1 MEQSY
6 RILLVD
12 DENDILEFVS
22 YNLQKEGFTVYT
34 ASNGSAAIQLAEEV
48 MPHLILLDVMM
59 PEMDGIE
66 TCQVIRSNPKLN
78 NILVAFLTA
87 RGEDYSQIAGFDAGG
102 DDYISKPIKPKVL
115 VSRIKALLK
124 RADSSRSEEV
134 ASDAQECV
142 AGIKMDRERFV
153 VVKEGEDLVLPKKEF
168 ELLAL
173 LHSKPNK
180 VFTREEIFSSIW
192 GDNIIVGDRTIDVHI
207 RKLREKIGDDYIKTI
222 KGVGYKFVD

>member
-1 MEQSY
+1 M
-6 RILLVD
+6 
-12 DENDILEFVS
+12 
-22 YNLQKEGFTVYT
+22 
-34 ASNGSAAIQLAEEV
+34 SNT
-48 MPHLILLDVMM
+48 LI
-59 PEMDGIE
+59 
-66 TCQVIRSNPKLN
+66 
-78 NILVAFLTA
+78 AFLTA

-102 DDYISKPIKPKVL
+102 DDYIAKPIKPKVL

-124 RADSSRSEEV
+124 RQGSVGAVEVSTSLSE
-134 ASDAQECV
+134 DV
-142 AGIKMDRERFV
+142 AGIRMDRERFL
-153 VVKEGEDLVLPKKEF
+153 VVKAGEDLVLPKKEF

-180 VFTREEIFSSIW
+180 VFTRDEIFSAIW